1 MDWSSHLLN
10 QNEIKI
16 EFMCTVCL
24 YSTFQ
29 HVQDWLPHLLLDM
42 SNPTLWEVQVSANV
56 KTKKKT
62 LLKYGSTN
70 ISILFRFVY
79 YFWNVKKIGV
89 LIILQG

>member
-1 MDWSSHLLN
+1 MDLSSHLLI

-16 EFMCTVCL
+16 EFIFTVCL
-24 YSTFQ
+24 YTTFQ

-42 SNPTLWEVQVSANV
+42 SNPALWEVQISANV

-70 ISILFRFVY
+70 ISILFRVCFIFWMSEKLVY
-79 YFWNVKKIGV
+79 W
-89 LIILQG
+89 